1 MSRTPV
7 DLVIPSK
14 KMQLFADPI
23 LTNYLAKI
31 ASIHKGML
39 EMYTDEKK
47 VMDSLDLLI
56 DSYLVN
62 D

>member
-1 MSRTPV
+1 
-7 DLVIPSK
+7 
-14 KMQLFADPI
+14 MQLFADPI

-31 ASIHKGML
+31 ANIHQGMY
-39 EMYTDEKK
+39 EMYTEEKE

-56 DSYLVN
+56 DSYMGN